1 MKLMPVDFRKIP
13 GTTKLFSDFLYDFG
27 KVERFYAG
35 DFRKDKNYLRVF
47 KSIKERKYPREKLS
61 SVLKEQ
67 SRRLG
72 SPEEGFKNIE
82 LLKEPDSLVI
92 FTGQQ
97 VGLFGGPLFTIYK
110 AISIIK
116 LAQELSFRFSRSF
129 IPIFWL
135 DSEDHDFEEVRST
148 SIIDKENQLEEIR
161 YSPSKIPSGE
171 PMYKVVLEEEINSCV
186 VKLKSSLHPT
196 EFKNEVTQTLV
207 NCYSKGESISNS
219 FAKWMTRLL
228 GKYGLVI
235 ADPGDRELKKLAID
249 FFLKEIENP
258 SKSMKLVKETG
269 KTLESSGYHQQ
280 VVKSEEMVN
289 LFLEVKEKRSTLKW
303 SGEAIQIDGVNRKLS
318 QNELRQI
325 IEEEPERLSPNVLLL
340 PLMRSYLFP
349 TAAYVGGPGEISYY
363 AQLKSVF
370 EFFDVPMPI
379 VYPRASV
386 TLIEDKIKQVL
397 QKYSL
402 EFIDLFQDPEILIN
416 SILKEKFPDPLENT
430 LEKKRNEILKILDSL
445 EQELI
450 SSEPTLKQNLETTR
464 GKIDYELKRLGEKL
478 FQAYRQKDQTLKEQV
493 YKAKKNL
500 FPDNKLQ
507 ERVLN
512 LVPYLIKYGF
522 EFVDFLYNKV
532 EIEKVDHQLL
542 EIG

>member
-1 MKLMPVDFRKIP
+1 MPVDFRKIP
-13 GTTKLFSDFLYDFG
+13 GITKLFSDYLYDFG

-47 KSIKERKYPREKLS
+47 KSIKEREYPRERLS
-61 SVLKEQ
+61 SILKEQ
-67 SRRLG
+67 NRRFG

-148 SIIDKENQLEEIR
+148 SVIDKENQLEEIR
-161 YSPSKIPSGE
+161 YSPAKTPSGE
-171 PMYKVVLEEEINSCV
+171 PMYKVVLEEEISSCV
-186 VKLKSSLHPT
+186 EKLASSLHPT
-196 EFKNEVTQTLV
+196 EFKNEVTKALV
-207 NCYSKGESISNS
+207 SCYSRGESISDS
-219 FAKWMTRLL
+219 FAKWMVRLL

-235 ADPGDRELKKLAID
+235 ADPTDKELKKLAVD

-258 SKSMKLVKETG
+258 GRSMGLVRETG

-289 LFLEVKEKRSTLKW
+289 LFLEVEGKRSALKW
-303 SGEAIQIDGVNRKLS
+303 SGEAIQIDGVDRNFS

-349 TAAYVGGPGEISYY
+349 TAAYIGGPGEISYY

-370 EFFDVPMPI
+370 DFFDIPMPV

-386 TLIEDKIKQVL
+386 TLIEDKIKQLL

-430 LEKKRNEILKILDSL
+430 LEKKRNEISKILDSL

-450 SSEPTLKQNLETTR
+450 SSEPALKQNLETTR

-493 YKAKKNL
+493 YKVKKNL

>member
-13 GTTKLFSDFLYDFG
+13 GNTKLFSDFLYDFG

-47 KSIKERKYPREKLS
+47 KSIKERKYQREKLS
-61 SVLKEQ
+61 SILKEQ
-67 SRRLG
+67 SRRFG
-72 SPEEGFKNIE
+72 SPEEVYKKIE
-82 LLKEPDSLVI
+82 FLKEPDSLVI

-97 VGLFGGPLFTIYK
+97 VCLFGGPLFTIYK
-110 AISIIK
+110 AISTLK
-116 LAQELSFRFSRSF
+116 LAEELSFRFSRTF
-129 IPIFWL
+129 VPIFWL

-148 SIIDKENQLEEIR
+148 FIIDKENQLKEIR
-161 YSPSKIPSGE
+161 YSPAKTPSGE
-171 PMYKVVLEEEINSCV
+171 PMYKVVLEEGINSCV
-186 VKLKSSLHPT
+186 EKLTSSLHPT
-196 EFKNEVTQTLV
+196 EFKNEVTQALV

-219 FAKWMTRLL
+219 FAKWMVRLL

-235 ADPGDRELKKLAID
+235 ADPGDKELKKLAVD

-258 SKSMKLVKETG
+258 GRSMGLVRETG

-280 VVKSEEMVN
+280 VVKSEDAVN
-289 LFLEVKEKRSTLKW
+289 LFLEMNGKRSALKW
-303 SGEAIQIDGVNRKLS
+303 NGESIQVERNDRMLTREELS
-318 QNELRQI
+318 HI
-325 IEEEPERLSPNVLLL
+325 IENEPERLSPNVLLL

-349 TAAYVGGPGEISYY
+349 TAAYIGGPGEISYY

-370 EFFDVPMPI
+370 EFFDIPMPV

-386 TLIEDKIKQVL
+386 TLIEDKIKQLL

-402 EFIDLFQDPEILIN
+402 EFADLFQDPEILIN

-430 LEKKRNEILKILDSL
+430 LEKKRNDISRILDSL
-445 EQELI
+445 EQELT

-493 YKAKKNL
+493 YKAKNNL

-522 EFVDFLYNKV
+522 GFVDFLYNKV
-532 EIEKVDHQLL
+532 EIEKIDHQLI
-542 EIG
+542 EVG

>member
-1 MKLMPVDFRKIP
+1 MPVDFRKIP
-13 GTTKLFSDFLYDFG
+13 GATKLFSDFLYDFG

-35 DFRKDKNYLRVF
+35 DFRKDKNYLRVL
-47 KSIKERKYPREKLS
+47 KSIKERKYQREKLS
-61 SVLKEQ
+61 SILKEQ
-67 SRRLG
+67 SRRFD
-72 SPEEGFKNIE
+72 SPEEVYKKIE
-82 LLKEPDSLVI
+82 FLKEPDSLVI

-97 VGLFGGPLFTIYK
+97 TCLLGGPLFIIYK
-110 AISIIK
+110 ALTTIK

-129 IPIFWL
+129 IPLFWL

-161 YSPSKIPSGE
+161 YSPAKTPSGE

-186 VKLKSSLHPT
+186 EKLASSLHPT
-196 EFKNEVTQTLV
+196 EFKDEVVQALE
-207 NCYSKGESISNS
+207 NCYSKGESISAS
-219 FAKWMTRLL
+219 FAKWITRLL

-235 ADPGDRELKKLAID
+235 VDPGDKELKKLAVD

-258 SKSMKLVKETG
+258 SKSMKLAKETG

-289 LFLEVKEKRSTLKW
+289 LFLEVEEKRSTLKW
-303 SGEAIQIDGVNRKLS
+303 SGEAIQIDGVDRKLNK
-318 QNELRQI
+318 NELSQI

-349 TAAYVGGPGEISYY
+349 TAAYIGGPGEISYY

-370 EFFDVPMPI
+370 EFFDVPMPV
-379 VYPRASV
+379 VYPRASI

-416 SILKEKFPDPLENT
+416 SVLKKKFPDPLENT
-430 LEKKRNEILKILDSL
+430 LEKKKNEILKILDSL

-450 SSEPTLKQNLETTR
+450 SSEPALKQNLETTR
-464 GKIDYELKRLGEKL
+464 GKIDFELKRLGEKL

-493 YKAKKNL
+493 YKAKNNL
-500 FPDNKLQ
+500 FPANKLQ

-512 LVPYLIKYGF
+512 LSPYLIKYGF
-522 EFVDFLYNKV
+522 GFVDFLYNKV
-532 EIEKVDHQLL
+532 KIEKIDHQLI
-542 EIG
+542 EVG

>member
-1 MKLMPVDFRKIP
+1 MPVDFRKIP

-61 SVLKEQ
+61 SILEQQ
-67 SRRLG
+67 SRRFG
-72 SPEEGFKNIE
+72 SPEQVYKNIE

-129 IPIFWL
+129 IPVFWL

-148 SIIDKENQLEEIR
+148 SIIDKENQLQEIR
-161 YSPSKIPSGE
+161 YSPTKDPSGE

-186 VKLKSSLHPT
+186 EKLTSSLHPT
-196 EFKNEVTQTLV
+196 EFKDEIIQTLED
-207 NCYSKGESISNS
+207 CYTKGETLSNS
-219 FAKWMTRLL
+219 FARWMTKLL

-235 ADPGDRELKKLAID
+235 VDPGDKELKKLTVD
-249 FFLKEIENP
+249 LFLKEIENP
-258 SKSMKLVKETG
+258 GKLMRLVTETG
-269 KTLESSGYHQQ
+269 RSLESSGYHQQ

-289 LFLEVKEKRSTLKW
+289 LFLEIEGKRSALKW
-303 SGEAIQIDGVNRKLS
+303 SGESIQIDGVDRKLS
-318 QNELRQI
+318 RNELRQI

-340 PLMRSYLFP
+340 PLMRSCLFP
-349 TAAYVGGPGEISYY
+349 TAAYIGGPGEISYY
-363 AQLKSVF
+363 TQLKSVF
-370 EFFDVPMPI
+370 DFFDIPMP
-379 VYPRASV
+379 VVLPRASV
-386 TLIEDKIKQVL
+386 TLIEDKIRQVL
-397 QKYSL
+397 DKYSL
-402 EFIDLFQDPEILIN
+402 EFADLFQDPEILIN
-416 SILKEKFPDPLENT
+416 SVLKEKFPDPLENT
-430 LEKKRNEILKILDSL
+430 LEKKRNEISKILDSL
-445 EQELI
+445 DQELS
-450 SSEPTLKQNLETTR
+450 SSEPVLKKNLETTR

>member
-13 GTTKLFSDFLYDFG
+13 GATKLFSDFLYDFG

-35 DFRKDKNYLRVF
+35 DFRKDKNYLRVL
-47 KSIKERKYPREKLS
+47 KSIKERKYQREKLS
-61 SVLKEQ
+61 SILKEQ
-67 SRRLG
+67 SRRFD
-72 SPEEGFKNIE
+72 SPEEVYKKIE
-82 LLKEPDSLVI
+82 FLKEPDSLVI

-97 VGLFGGPLFTIYK
+97 TCLLGGPLFIIYK
-110 AISIIK
+110 ALTTIK

-129 IPIFWL
+129 IPLFWL

-161 YSPSKIPSGE
+161 YSPAKTPSGE

-186 VKLKSSLHPT
+186 EKLASSLHPT
-196 EFKNEVTQTLV
+196 EFKDEVVQALE
-207 NCYSKGESISNS
+207 NCYSKGESISAS
-219 FAKWMTRLL
+219 FAKWITRLL

-235 ADPGDRELKKLAID
+235 VDPGDKELKKLAVD

-258 SKSMKLVKETG
+258 SKSMKLAKETG

-289 LFLEVKEKRSTLKW
+289 LFLEVEEKRSTLKW
-303 SGEAIQIDGVNRKLS
+303 SGEAIQIDGVDRKLNK
-318 QNELRQI
+318 NELSQI

-349 TAAYVGGPGEISYY
+349 TAAYIGGPGEISYY

-370 EFFDVPMPI
+370 EFFDVPMPV
-379 VYPRASV
+379 VYPRASI

-416 SILKEKFPDPLENT
+416 SVLKKKFPDPLENT
-430 LEKKRNEILKILDSL
+430 LEKKKNEILKILDSL

-464 GKIDYELKRLGEKL
+464 GKIDFELKRLGEKL

-493 YKAKKNL
+493 YKAKNNL
-500 FPDNKLQ
+500 FPANKLQ

-512 LVPYLIKYGF
+512 LSPYLIKYGF
-522 EFVDFLYNKV
+522 GFVDFLYNKV
-532 EIEKVDHQLL
+532 KIEKIDHQLI
-542 EIG
+542 EVG

>member
-1 MKLMPVDFRKIP
+1 MPVDFRKIP

>member
-1 MKLMPVDFRKIP
+1 LKLMPVDFRKIP

>member
-1 MKLMPVDFRKIP
+1 LKLMPVDFRKIP
-13 GTTKLFSDFLYDFG
+13 GATKLFSDFLYDFG

-35 DFRKDKNYLRVF
+35 DFRKDKNYLRVL
-47 KSIKERKYPREKLS
+47 KSIKERKYQREKLS
-61 SVLKEQ
+61 SILKEQ
-67 SRRLG
+67 SRRFD
-72 SPEEGFKNIE
+72 SPEEVYKKIE
-82 LLKEPDSLVI
+82 FLKEPDSLVI

-97 VGLFGGPLFTIYK
+97 TCLLGGPLFIIYK
-110 AISIIK
+110 ALTTIK

-129 IPIFWL
+129 IPLFWL

-161 YSPSKIPSGE
+161 YSPAKTPSGE

-186 VKLKSSLHPT
+186 EKLASSLHPT
-196 EFKNEVTQTLV
+196 EFKDEVVQALE
-207 NCYSKGESISNS
+207 NCYSKGESISAS
-219 FAKWMTRLL
+219 FAKWITRLL

-235 ADPGDRELKKLAID
+235 VDPGDKELKKLAVD

-258 SKSMKLVKETG
+258 SKSMKLAKETG

-289 LFLEVKEKRSTLKW
+289 LFLEVEEKRSTLKW
-303 SGEAIQIDGVNRKLS
+303 SGEAIQIDGVDRKLNK
-318 QNELRQI
+318 NELSQI

-349 TAAYVGGPGEISYY
+349 TAAYIGGPGEISYY

-370 EFFDVPMPI
+370 EFFDVPMPV
-379 VYPRASV
+379 VYPRASI

-416 SILKEKFPDPLENT
+416 SVLKKKFPDPLENT
-430 LEKKRNEILKILDSL
+430 LEKKKNEILKILDSL

-450 SSEPTLKQNLETTR
+450 SSEPALKQNLETTR
-464 GKIDYELKRLGEKL
+464 GKIDFELKRLGEKL

-493 YKAKKNL
+493 YKAKNNL
-500 FPDNKLQ
+500 FPANKLQ

-512 LVPYLIKYGF
+512 LSPYLIKYGF
-522 EFVDFLYNKV
+522 GFVDFLYNKV
-532 EIEKVDHQLL
+532 KIEKIDHQLI
-542 EIG
+542 EVG

>member
-13 GTTKLFSDFLYDFG
+13 GATKLFSDFLYDFG

-35 DFRKDKNYLRVF
+35 DFRKDKNYLRVL
-47 KSIKERKYPREKLS
+47 KSIKERKYQREKLS
-61 SVLKEQ
+61 SILKEQ
-67 SRRLG
+67 SRRFD
-72 SPEEGFKNIE
+72 SPEEVYKKIE
-82 LLKEPDSLVI
+82 FLKEPDSLVI

-97 VGLFGGPLFTIYK
+97 TCLLGGPLFIIYK
-110 AISIIK
+110 ALTTIK

-129 IPIFWL
+129 IPLFWL

-161 YSPSKIPSGE
+161 YSPAKTPSGE

-186 VKLKSSLHPT
+186 EKLASSLHPT
-196 EFKNEVTQTLV
+196 EFKDEVVQALE
-207 NCYSKGESISNS
+207 NCYSKGESISAS
-219 FAKWMTRLL
+219 FAKWITRLL

-235 ADPGDRELKKLAID
+235 VDPGDKELKKLAVD

-258 SKSMKLVKETG
+258 SKSMKLAKETG

-289 LFLEVKEKRSTLKW
+289 LFLEVEEKRSTLKW
-303 SGEAIQIDGVNRKLS
+303 SGEAIQIDGVDRKLNK
-318 QNELRQI
+318 NELSQI

-349 TAAYVGGPGEISYY
+349 TAAYIGGPGEISYY

-370 EFFDVPMPI
+370 EFFDVPMPV
-379 VYPRASV
+379 VYPRASI

-416 SILKEKFPDPLENT
+416 SVLKKKFPDPLENT
-430 LEKKRNEILKILDSL
+430 LEKKKNEILKILDSL

-450 SSEPTLKQNLETTR
+450 SSEPALKQNLETTR
-464 GKIDYELKRLGEKL
+464 GKIDFELKRLGEKL

-493 YKAKKNL
+493 YKAKNNL
-500 FPDNKLQ
+500 FPANKLQ

-512 LVPYLIKYGF
+512 LSPYLIKYGF
-522 EFVDFLYNKV
+522 GFVDFLYNKV
-532 EIEKVDHQLL
+532 KIEKIDHQLI
-542 EIG
+542 EVG

>member
-1 MKLMPVDFRKIP
+1 MPVDFRKIP
-13 GTTKLFSDFLYDFG
+13 GTTKLFADFLYDFG

-47 KSIKERKYPREKLS
+47 KSIKDKKYQREKVS
-61 SVLKEQ
+61 SILKDQNQRFGCPDEV
-67 SRRLG
+67 
-72 SPEEGFKNIE
+72 FKNIE
-82 LLKEPDSLVI
+82 LLKEPDSLVV

-110 AISIIK
+110 AISILK
-116 LAQELSFRFSRSF
+116 LAQGLSFRFSRSF

-148 SIIDKENQLEEIR
+148 SLLDKENQLEEIR
-161 YSPSKIPSGE
+161 YSPAKAPSGV
-171 PMYKVVLEEEINSCV
+171 PMYKVVLEEEISSCV
-186 VKLKSSLHPT
+186 EKLISSLHPT
-196 EFKNEVTQTLV
+196 EFKNEIIQTLED
-207 NCYSKGESISNS
+207 CYTKGETLSNS
-219 FAKWMTRLL
+219 FARWMTKLL

-235 ADPGDRELKKLAID
+235 ADPGDKELRKLTVG
-249 FFLKEIENP
+249 FFLKEIDNP
-258 SKSMKLVKETG
+258 GRSMGLVRETG
-269 KTLESSGYHQQ
+269 KNLESSGYHQQ

-289 LFLEVKEKRSTLKW
+289 LFLEVDKKRSTLRW
-303 SGEAIQIDGVNRKLS
+303 SGEAIHIDGVDRKLS

-325 IEEEPERLSPNVLLL
+325 IEQEPERLSPNVILL
-340 PLMRSYLFP
+340 PLMRSHLFP
-349 TAAYVGGPGEISYY
+349 TAAYIGGPGEISYY

-370 EFFDVPMPI
+370 DFFDIPMPVI
-379 VYPRASV
+379 YPRASV
-386 TLIEDKIKQVL
+386 TLIEDKIKQLL

-416 SILKEKFPDPLENT
+416 SILKDKFPDPLENT
-430 LEKKRNEILKILDSL
+430 LEKKRNEISKILDSL
-445 EQELI
+445 EQELV
-450 SSEPTLKQNLETTR
+450 SSEPALKQNLETTR

-493 YKAKKNL
+493 YKTKKNL

>member
-1 MKLMPVDFRKIP
+1 MKLMPVDFRKIS

-27 KVERFYAG
+27 KVERFYVG

-47 KSIKERKYPREKLS
+47 KSIKERKYQREKLS
-61 SVLKEQ
+61 SILGQQ
-67 SRRLG
+67 SRRFG
-72 SPEEGFKNIE
+72 SAEEGFKNIE

-110 AISIIK
+110 AISILK

-129 IPIFWL
+129 IPVFWL

-161 YSPSKIPSGE
+161 YSPAKTPSGE

-186 VKLKSSLHPT
+186 EKLKSSLHPT
-196 EFKNEVTQTLV
+196 EFKDEVVHALEDR
-207 NCYSKGESISNS
+207 YSKGQTLPNS
-219 FAKWMTRLL
+219 FAKWMVRLL

-235 ADPGDRELKKLAID
+235 ADPGDKELKKLAID

-258 SKSMKLVKETG
+258 GRSMGLVRETG

-349 TAAYVGGPGEISYY
+349 TAAYIGGPGEISYY

-370 EFFDVPMPI
+370 DFFDIPMPV

-386 TLIEDKIKQVL
+386 TLIEDKIKQLL

-542 EIG
+542 KIG

>member
-1 MKLMPVDFRKIP
+1 LKLMPIDFRKIP

-61 SVLKEQ
+61 SILGQQ
-67 SRRLG
+67 SRRFG

-82 LLKEPDSLVI
+82 LLIEPDSLVI

-148 SIIDKENQLEEIR
+148 YIIDKENQLKEIR

-186 VKLKSSLHPT
+186 EKLTSSLHPT
-196 EFKNEVTQTLV
+196 EFKNEVTQELV
-207 NCYSKGESISNS
+207 NCYSRGESISNS
-219 FAKWMTRLL
+219 FAKWMVRLL

-235 ADPGDRELKKLAID
+235 ADPGDKELRKLAVD
-249 FFLKEIENP
+249 FFLKEIDNP
-258 SKSMKLVKETG
+258 GRSMGLVRETG

-303 SGEAIQIDGVNRKLS
+303 SGESIQIDGADRKLS
-318 QNELRQI
+318 QKELRQM

-349 TAAYVGGPGEISYY
+349 TAAYIGGPGEISYY

-370 EFFDVPMPI
+370 DFFDIPMPI

-386 TLIEDKIKQVL
+386 TLIEDKIKQLL

-542 EIG
+542 EIR

>member
-1 MKLMPVDFRKIP
+1 MPVDFRKIP

-35 DFRKDKNYLRVF
+35 DFHKDKNYLRVF
-47 KSIKERKYPREKLS
+47 KAIKDRKYQRVKLS
-61 SVLKEQ
+61 SILKDQNQRFGCPDEV
-67 SRRLG
+67 
-72 SPEEGFKNIE
+72 FKNIE
-82 LLKEPDSLVI
+82 LLKEPDSLVV

-97 VGLFGGPLFTIYK
+97 TCLFGGPLFIIYK
-110 AISIIK
+110 AVTTLK
-116 LAQELSFRFSRSF
+116 LAQELSFRFSRRF

-135 DSEDHDFEEVRST
+135 DSEDHDFEEVRLT
-148 SIIDKENQLEEIR
+148 SIIDKENQLKEIR
-161 YSPSKIPSGE
+161 YSPAKSPSGE

-186 VKLKSSLHPT
+186 EKLTSSLHTT
-196 EFKNEVTQTLV
+196 EFKNEVTQALA
-207 NCYSKGESISNS
+207 NCYSSGESITNS
-219 FAKWMTRLL
+219 FAKWMARLL

-235 ADPGDRELKKLAID
+235 ADPGDKELKKLAVD
-249 FFLKEIENP
+249 FFLKEIDNP
-258 SKSMKLVKETG
+258 GRSMGLVRETG

-280 VVKSEEMVN
+280 VIKSEKMVN
-289 LFLEVKEKRSTLKW
+289 LFLEVEEKRSTLKW
-303 SGEAIQIDGVNRKLS
+303 SGESIQIDGADRKLS
-318 QNELRQI
+318 QNELRRI

-340 PLMRSYLFP
+340 PLTRSYLFP
-349 TAAYVGGPGEISYY
+349 TAVYIAGPGEVSYY
-363 AQLKSVF
+363 AQIKSVF
-370 EFFDVPMPI
+370 EFFDVPMPL
-379 VYPRASV
+379 VFPRASL

-402 EFIDLFQDPEILIN
+402 EFTDLFQDPEILIN
-416 SILKEKFPDPLENT
+416 SVLKEKFPDPLENT
-430 LEKKRNEILKILDSL
+430 LEKKREEISKILDSL
-445 EQELI
+445 EQELM
-450 SSEPTLKQNLETTR
+450 SSEPALKQNLETTR

-493 YKAKKNL
+493 YKAKNNL

-522 EFVDFLYNKV
+522 EFVDFLYDKV

>member
-47 KSIKERKYPREKLS
+47 KSIKDRKYQREKLS
-61 SVLKEQ
+61 SILKDQ
-67 SRRLG
+67 NQRFG
-72 SPEEGFKNIE
+72 SPDEISKNIE
-82 LLKEPDSLVI
+82 LLKETDSLVV

-129 IPIFWL
+129 IPVFWL
-135 DSEDHDFEEVRST
+135 DSEDHDFDEVRST
-148 SIIDKENQLEEIR
+148 SIIDKENQLEEIK
-161 YSPSKIPSGE
+161 YSPAKTPSGV
-171 PMYKVVLEEEINSCV
+171 PMYKVVLEEEISFCV
-186 VKLKSSLHPT
+186 EKLTSSLHPT
-196 EFKNEVTQTLV
+196 EFKNEVTQALV
-207 NCYSKGESISNS
+207 NCYSKGENISNS
-219 FAKWMTRLL
+219 FAKWMVRLL

-235 ADPGDRELKKLAID
+235 VDPTDKELKKLAID

-258 SKSMKLVKETG
+258 GRSMGLVRETG

-289 LFLEVKEKRSTLKW
+289 LFLEVEGRRSTLKW
-303 SGEAIQIDGVNRKLS
+303 SGEAIQIDGVDRNFS

-340 PLMRSYLFP
+340 PLMRSHLFP
-349 TAAYVGGPGEISYY
+349 TAAYIGGPGEISYY

-370 EFFDVPMPI
+370 DFFDIPMPV

-386 TLIEDKIKQVL
+386 TLIEDKIKQLL
-397 QKYSL
+397 QKHSL

-430 LEKKRNEILKILDSL
+430 LEKKRNEISKILDSL
-445 EQELI
+445 EQELV
-450 SSEPTLKQNLETTR
+450 SSEPALKQNLETTR

-512 LVPYLIKYGF
+512 LVPYLMKYGF

-542 EIG
+542 EVG